1 MAGLQLLVGI
11 KHKMPSYEPG
21 WQVILERYKE
31 IFRTHQQEAV
41 QENFDAVTLART
53 HAHKNGPINK
63 HTHARSHTHTHAHT
77 HTHKLHKL
85 EAEVAQ
91 FDQVLDVY
99 CQ

>member
-1 MAGLQLLVGI
+1 M
-11 KHKMPSYEPG
+11 K
-21 WQVILERYKE
+21 RYKE

-77 HTHKLHKL
+77 HTHTNFTSLRLKWLNLIK
-85 EAEVAQ
+85 
-91 FDQVLDVY
+91 F
-99 CQ
+99 